1 MTERGSHWESQLTQ
15 AVPIHGT
22 LLLPF
27 GACTVHTE
35 GWVQRCWKGFPC
47 SRRVKH
53 WGGVCFRQAWA
64 DQRFPIVSPHAAHR
78 PAAVPSRMRAFVIF
92 SCTKRAVEGSLL
104 LHWEVALQVP
114 CMRERLDESEA
125 TPFNVKRQKPLL
137 CSTIPNSWRFSLQRI
152 VFYPYLLG
160 S

>member
-1 MTERGSHWESQLTQ
+1 MTEGVTGSHNWHRLF
-15 AVPIHGT
+15 
-22 LLLPF
+22 PF
-27 GACTVHTE
+27 MGHCCCRLGPAAVHTE
-35 GWVQRCWKGFPC
+35 GRVQWCWKGFPC

-64 DQRFPIVSPHAAHR
+64 DQGFPIVSPHAAHR

-104 LHWEVALQVP
+104 LHWEVAPQVP
-114 CMRERLDESEA
+114 CMWERLDESEA
-125 TPFNVKRQKPLL
+125 TPFNVKRQKPLS
-137 CSTIPNSWRFSLQRI
+137 CSTIPNSWGFSLQRI
-152 VFYPYLLG
+152 VFHPYLLE